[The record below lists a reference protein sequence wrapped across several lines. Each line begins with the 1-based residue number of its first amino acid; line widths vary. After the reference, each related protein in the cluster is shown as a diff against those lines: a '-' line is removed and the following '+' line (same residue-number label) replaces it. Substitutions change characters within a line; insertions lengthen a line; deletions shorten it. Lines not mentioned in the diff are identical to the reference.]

1 MPLRIASLRMEMTG
15 VNEPTKTE
23 KNSLTPRQRMII
35 PHILSEPTLE
45 AARRK
50 GQVGKALFYRWLKE
64 PAFQAELETQRQL
77 LINEALAK
85 LKSSI
90 SYAVD
95 VLLELMERAKG
106 EGVRLAAAREIL
118 CFYLRARE
126 LEDLAGRIEKVERL
140 ILERRITVRG

>member
-1 MPLRIASLRMEMTG
+1 LPLRIARLRVEMAG
-15 VNEPTKTE
+15 VSEPTRTE

-50 GQVGKALFYRWLKE
+50 GQVGKALFYRWMKE

-77 LINEALAK
+77 LISEALAR

-90 SYAVD
+90 GEAID
-95 VLLELMERAKG
+95 VLLNLMRVAQA
-106 EGVRLAAAREIL
+106 EGVRLSAAREIL
-118 CFYLRARE
+118 SFYLKNKEMQE
-126 LEDLAGRIEKVERL
+126 LSSRLSEVEKIVW
-140 ILERRITVRG
+140 ERRVFR